1 MSAVFASLFPVFLL
15 ILTGA
20 ILRRFVIREATHWIG
35 VEGLV
40 YYLLFPALLIETL
53 ARADLGDVPV
63 AAVGGALAA
72 AIVLMLAICLL
83 LRPALAADGRMDGPA
98 FTSMVQGAT
107 RWNTTVALA
116 VVASL
121 YGDAGLATASVASV
135 TMIPLLNVM
144 NVWVLAHY
152 AAPQRPGWGHVLLA
166 IARNPFIWGCVVGYV
181 LNVAAV
187 PIPGPL
193 AVVAAGLGQAALP
206 MGVLMVGAG
215 LRLADLVRLRPVT
228 VAATLLKLVVMPALA
243 LTLAMLAGLN
253 GTTLAV
259 VACCAAVPS
268 ASNAYVLA
276 RQMGG
281 DAPLMAE
288 ILTVQ
293 TVLAMG
299 TMPVAIALA
308 S

>member
-1 MSAVFASLFPVFLL
+1 VVAVFSSLFPVFLL

-20 ILRRFVIREATHWIG
+20 LMRKFVIRDPTYWIG

-40 YYLLFPALLIETL
+40 YYLLFPALLIDTL
-53 ARADLGDVPV
+53 ARADLGDVP
-63 AAVGGALAA
+63 AGAVGGALAA
-72 AIVLMLAICLL
+72 AIVVMLAICLL
-83 LRPALAADGRMDGPA
+83 LRPALAAGGRMDGPA

-121 YGDAGLATASVASV
+121 YGDAGLAAASVAAV

-152 AAPQRPGWGHVLLA
+152 AAPQRPGWGRVVLA
-166 IARNPFIWGCVVGYV
+166 IGRNPFVWGCVIGYV
-181 LNVAAV
+181 LNAAAM
-187 PIPGPL
+187 PIPEPL
-193 AVVAAGLGQAALP
+193 ATVASSLGQAALP
-206 MGVLMVGAG
+206 IGVLMVGAG
-215 LRLADLVRLRPVT
+215 LRIGDLLRFRPVT
-228 VAATLLKLVVMPALA
+228 VVATVLKLVVMPALA
-243 LTLAMLAGLN
+243 LTLAVLAGLS

-268 ASNAYVLA
+268 ASNSYVLA

-293 TVLAMG
+293 TVLAIG
-299 TMPVAIALA
+299 TMPVAIAIA